1 MALKWNVSMKN
12 EMRSKNIMAY
22 ILTLLSVGILL
33 LITTTYFFGSPLIAA
48 TSNTGQVFDGNKGK
62 T

>member
-12 EMRSKNIMAY
+12 EMSSKNITAY

-48 TSNTGQVFDGNKGK
+48 TSNASQVFDGNKGK

>member
-1 MALKWNVSMKN
+1 MTLKWDASMKN
-12 EMRSKNIMAY
+12 EMSSKNIAAY
-22 ILTLLSVGILL
+22 IFTLLSIGILL

-48 TSNTGQVFDGNKGK
+48 TSNTSLIFDSNKDK